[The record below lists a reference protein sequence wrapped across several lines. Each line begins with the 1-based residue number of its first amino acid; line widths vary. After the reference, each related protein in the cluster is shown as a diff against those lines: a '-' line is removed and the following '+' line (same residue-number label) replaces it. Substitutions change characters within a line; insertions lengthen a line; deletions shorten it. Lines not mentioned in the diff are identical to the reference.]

1 MFTPIQLEPKKNV
14 ARFKG
19 MQVGEVREFGTYT
32 KAQATSMLRARMR
45 KYIHEIYTLDTSSTP
60 LKFRRDA

>member
-45 KYIHEIYTLDTSSTP
+45 KHIHEIYTLDTSSIP